1 MSSHFDSIAALL
13 NLAANCSIDWPNRP
27 CKSDRHRF
35 QLWSNH
41 NLLRSV
47 ASSKYPC
54 GGKTDDVVAPEHGS
68 TRLRIERKDNLFTA
82 STGSGD
88 GKLTSFSSTTVIMDG
103 SDRKST
109 RLNSSHRC

>member
-54 GGKTDDVVAPEHGS
+54 ATMTNSAPRAPLG
-68 TRLRIERKDNLFTA
+68 R
-82 STGSGD
+82 
-88 GKLTSFSSTTVIMDG
+88 SFPLPPVT
-103 SDRKST
+103 DRKLKVVPNQVSV
-109 RLNSSHRC
+109 LPEQGAAFDLQSP